1 MATGSVGRGLFRD
14 RSFLALWA
22 GTLAVRL
29 GNQIGTIALTW
40 LVLEATGS
48 GARIGLTLALY
59 AAGDMAASP
68 FVGVLLDRFPRKFL
82 LNLANVLLLAIF
94 TLLALLSFDH
104 RLPFV
109 TLLAL
114 VVVAGALTPLSY
126 LGRMIL
132 LPNLV
137 GPEVWPLANT
147 AMQFNMNL
155 VTLLGPALG
164 GILVATIG
172 TADTLLLTAASYGLY
187 ALTLLVLP
195 SRAFRSHAA
204 EPDTAFRS
212 DLTVG
217 WRFLRQVPILA
228 VLTGMTLLFSLTYGP
243 LEPALPILVH
253 TVYHGGA
260 QTLGF
265 LWSGFAVGA
274 LVGTVL
280 WGRFSPDWSLRPLV
294 SGIIVAWGIFSGLV
308 GLLPGVPLAMASLA
322 LGGLTYAPYNILYT
336 TWRQRLV
343 PDPLRGKVFGT
354 INGITGIGLPLGQ
367 ALGGFLIAAV
377 GARHTVL
384 VGGLACIALGALAYA
399 GRSLWEEGPAPGTA
413 PDFPA

>member
-1 MATGSVGRGLFRD
+1 MAASPGPNLFRD

-29 GNQIGTIALTW
+29 GSQVGTIALTW

-48 GARIGLTLALY
+48 GARIGMTLALY

-68 FVGVLLDRFPRKFL
+68 FVGVLLDRLPRKFL

-94 TLLALLSFDH
+94 SVLALLSLDH
-104 RLPFV
+104 RLPFGA
-109 TLLAL
+109 LLAL
-114 VVVAGALTPLSY
+114 VVLAGALTPLSY

-137 GPEVWPLANT
+137 GPDVWPLANT
-147 AMQFNMNL
+147 AMQFNLNL

-164 GILVATIG
+164 GVLVATVG
-172 TADTLLLTAASYGLY
+172 TANTLFFTAGSFGLY

-195 SRAFRSHAA
+195 ARAFHSADV

-217 WRFLRQVPILA
+217 WRFLRRVPILA
-228 VLTGMTLLFSLTYGP
+228 VLTGVTLLFSLTYGP
-243 LEPALPILVH
+243 LEPALPVLVH

-274 LVGTVL
+274 LLGTVL
-280 WGRFSPDWSLRPLV
+280 WGRLQPAWSLRPLV
-294 SGIIVAWGIFSGLV
+294 SGIIVGWGIFSGLV
-308 GLLPGVPLAMASLA
+308 GVLHGVPLAIGSLA
-322 LGGLTYAPYNILYT
+322 LGGFTYAPYNILYT

-343 PDPLRGKVFGT
+343 PDALRGKVFGT
-354 INGITGIGLPLGQ
+354 INGITGIGLPVGQ
-367 ALGGFLIAAV
+367 ALGGLLIAAV

-384 VGGLACIALGALAYA
+384 IGGLACVALGAVAYA
-399 GRSLWEEGPAPGTA
+399 SRSLWQEGSVPRTA
-413 PDFPA
+413 SDIAG